1 MLTPLILLP
10 LPLIVRTIQARC
22 AYIVL
27 LLTVYWVTEAMPY
40 AVTSLL
46 PLAFFPMAGIL
57 PGEIICQNYFKD
69 ITTLLV
75 GSMMLAHAMDHVHLH
90 RRLAF
95 FVLSIVG
102 SSTKLSMAG
111 LMSVTAFL
119 SMWINNSAATSIM
132 IPAAIAII
140 DEVEN
145 YQKQIQ
151 QQQQQQT
158 PEIEQRLKEI
168 VTAVTPVDLDL
179 KTTII
184 EENAKQSSS
193 RDNIDINLDELMI
206 ELAPLNNQET
216 VDFNTTDNRLSITQ
230 LDYRQLKSG
239 FLISVAYS
247 SAIGGL
253 ITLVGTGTNIFT
265 KGFIDQFYGSGSYV
279 FKVSFA
285 NFFLFGLPIGVT
297 MLIICWLWLQIL
309 YNRKELF
316 QWKTNLTVQNSE
328 KHLKVILKRQYRD
341 LGPYNWRERIVT
353 ILFIILIVL
362 WVTRDFSSRPG
373 WQIIFREDYITDG
386 TIAIFI
392 GSLPLILPDQNPFQK
407 NWKYNPI
414 LQWDQLSKSFPWG
427 VFMLQG
433 AGLAIADGFKASNLS
448 TTIACFLHII
458 VGASKELIIFVVIV
472 ISAIFTEFTSN
483 IACASILFPVLDSVS
498 RTVHV
503 HPAYLIMSSCMAVSL
518 SFMLPIATPP
528 NTMIFSSGHKKGK
541 GYLAS
546 KLTY

>member
-1 MLTPLILLP
+1 
-10 LPLIVRTIQARC
+10 
-22 AYIVL
+22 
-27 LLTVYWVTEAMPY
+27 MPY

-206 ELAPLNNQET
+206 ELAPLNNQAT
-216 VDFNTTDNRLSITQ
+216 IDFNTTDNRLSITQ
-230 LDYRQLKSG
+230 LDYRQLKS
-239 FLISVAYS
+239 
-247 SAIGGL
+247 
-253 ITLVGTGTNIFT
+253 
-265 KGFIDQFYGSGSYV
+265 
-279 FKVSFA
+279 
-285 NFFLFGLPIGVT
+285 
-297 MLIICWLWLQIL
+297 
-309 YNRKELF
+309 
-316 QWKTNLTVQNSE
+316 
-328 KHLKVILKRQYRD
+328 
-341 LGPYNWRERIVT
+341 
-353 ILFIILIVL
+353 
-362 WVTRDFSSRPG
+362 
-373 WQIIFREDYITDG
+373 DG

>member
-1 MLTPLILLP
+1 
-10 LPLIVRTIQARC
+10 
-22 AYIVL
+22 
-27 LLTVYWVTEAMPY
+27 MPY

-206 ELAPLNNQET
+206 
-216 VDFNTTDNRLSITQ
+216 
-230 LDYRQLKSG
+230 
-239 FLISVAYS
+239 
-247 SAIGGL
+247 
-253 ITLVGTGTNIFT
+253 
-265 KGFIDQFYGSGSYV
+265 
-279 FKVSFA
+279 
-285 NFFLFGLPIGVT
+285 
-297 MLIICWLWLQIL
+297 
-309 YNRKELF
+309 
-316 QWKTNLTVQNSE
+316 
-328 KHLKVILKRQYRD
+328 
-341 LGPYNWRERIVT
+341 
-353 ILFIILIVL
+353 
-362 WVTRDFSSRPG
+362 
-373 WQIIFREDYITDG
+373 DYITDG

-433 AGLAIADGFKASNLS
+433 AGLAIADGFK
-448 TTIACFLHII
+448 
-458 VGASKELIIFVVIV
+458 V
-472 ISAIFTEFTSN
+472 
-483 IACASILFPVLDSVS
+483 
-498 RTVHV
+498 
-503 HPAYLIMSSCMAVSL
+503 
-518 SFMLPIATPP
+518 
-528 NTMIFSSGHKKGK
+528 
-541 GYLAS
+541 
-546 KLTY
+546 

>member
-1 MLTPLILLP
+1 
-10 LPLIVRTIQARC
+10 
-22 AYIVL
+22 
-27 LLTVYWVTEAMPY
+27 MPY

-206 ELAPLNNQET
+206 
-216 VDFNTTDNRLSITQ
+216 
-230 LDYRQLKSG
+230 
-239 FLISVAYS
+239 
-247 SAIGGL
+247 
-253 ITLVGTGTNIFT
+253 
-265 KGFIDQFYGSGSYV
+265 
-279 FKVSFA
+279 
-285 NFFLFGLPIGVT
+285 
-297 MLIICWLWLQIL
+297 
-309 YNRKELF
+309 
-316 QWKTNLTVQNSE
+316 
-328 KHLKVILKRQYRD
+328 
-341 LGPYNWRERIVT
+341 
-353 ILFIILIVL
+353 
-362 WVTRDFSSRPG
+362 
-373 WQIIFREDYITDG
+373 DYITDG